1 MFQPPACNN
10 GGCRT
15 CRHCCRRSWWS
26 NRFCP
31 SPNGSSSGAWSTV
44 ERFHCQSTSMYASFY
59 AIPTIASPMRRR
71 CFSTTDFLALRLLPP
86 ALLFNH
92 CLPPKLLFNL
102 LIILPPC
109 FLALAAAAALLLFQ
123 FHPCFSSIITI
134 AALPPPQFS
143 VYASLCYCC
152 SFLLRPTILLLNC
165 LLFA

>member
-1 MFQPPACNN
+1 
-10 GGCRT
+10 
-15 CRHCCRRSWWS
+15 
-26 NRFCP
+26 
-31 SPNGSSSGAWSTV
+31 
-44 ERFHCQSTSMYASFY
+44 MYASFY

-134 AALPPPQFS
+134 AALPPPQYPCFS
-143 VYASLCYCC
+143 SII
-152 SFLLRPTILLLNC
+152 TIAALPPPQLVFHCKNLDDAAAAP
-165 LLFA
+165 LLFQFHPCFSSIITIAALPPPQ